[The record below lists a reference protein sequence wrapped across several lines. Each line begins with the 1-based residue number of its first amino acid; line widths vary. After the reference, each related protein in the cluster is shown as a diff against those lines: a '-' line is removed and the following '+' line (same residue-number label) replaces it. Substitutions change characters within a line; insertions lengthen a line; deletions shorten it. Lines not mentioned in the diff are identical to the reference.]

1 MSTLAKQ
8 SFLSVEDYLASEDG
22 AECRHEYINGEIY
35 AMTGTSD
42 RHCLIVG
49 NLYAAL
55 RPHVRG
61 TTCQLFM
68 NDMKIRLQIAKQDIF
83 YYPDLLLSCDPTDRA
98 TYYRTAPCLL
108 VEVLSES
115 TARIDRREKLF
126 SYMTI
131 PSLQEY
137 VIIDQWERCVE
148 VYRRSAHWAIERL
161 TAGQLELTCLQIN
174 VPFDVIYEDV
184 EMGQRD

>member
-1 MSTLAKQ
+1 MSTLAQ
-8 SFLSVEDYLASEDG
+8 QPFLSIDDYLTSEDG
-22 AECRHEYINGEIY
+22 AECCHEYINGALY
-35 AMTGTSD
+35 AMTGATD

-49 NLYAAL
+49 NLCAVL
-55 RPHVRG
+55 RPQLRG
-61 TTCQLFM
+61 TTCQLFA
-68 NDMKIRLQIAKQDIF
+68 NTMKVRLRIAEQDIF

-98 TYYRTAPCLL
+98 TYYCTAPCLL

-137 VIIDQWERCVE
+137 VIIDQWERQIE
-148 VYRRSAHWAIERL
+148 IYRRSTDWAIERL
-161 TAGQLELTCLQIN
+161 TAGQLELTCLPIS

-184 EMGQRD
+184 EMGRRD